1 MQTAVY
7 WTAWADVLPVRQ
19 LLLRSRRR
27 GGGPEQPQASDAA
40 RPSLCADACA
50 SLFRGGGEP
59 GCRAAWMRSA
69 ITMPHTNAA
78 ARWPNKPR
86 LQQWLVHTPAAGIP
100 AEDRRRLDFVLSG
113 ATRRGQALCCD
124 VTLVSPWRADGRAI
138 ARLSKSHGAV
148 KSRGR

>member
-7 WTAWADVLPVRQ
+7 WTAWADVLSVRQ

-78 ARWPNKPR
+78 ARWPNEPR
-86 LQQWLVHTPAAGIP
+86 LQQWLVHTPRLGSQPRIGAGSTSSCLVPLGAVRRCAAMS
-100 AEDRRRLDFVLSG
+100 RSSH
-113 ATRRGQALCCD
+113 LCA
-124 VTLVSPWRADGRAI
+124 RMGGR
-138 ARLSKSHGAV
+138 SHGYR
-148 KSRGR
+148 SRTAP